1 MLRDSINKFYES
13 AARKFAKSGTIQLVE
28 TDTSIIKDVTVD
40 REFIKSLMSKQGG
53 SFRYVTVNGGH
64 YETSDDRI
72 HKLVDRKILMS
83 GAFPT
88 YVGEFYEDVLEKFG
102 IKKSVINLD
111 EEVAKLKAAAA
122 AEKKEN
128 KERGVKGGIFN
139 YEYFYNVNNFKCTLN
154 EILSKNPGKKV
165 VWYIGNAKDTWGSK
179 RFSDAQK
186 AAKFLGEEF
195 NYVFVKTCQCVWDNN
210 KKKFPDVESFIN
222 DIAHKY
228 DEEYNKKLGSLE
240 NYTDVYSY
248 TIKDLIAE
256 NGKAGVATLVKELGE
271 NHILTQYIK
280 KIIDNARLMKSLPN
294 IESIPRVE
302 LQDKPEFEAA
312 IKKYEMIGSRL
323 SDFAST
329 VRYENSLAKVIRYV
343 KLVDKATDGE

>member
-13 AARKFAKSGTIQLVE
+13 AAKKFAKSGVIQLVDTE
-28 TDTSIIKDVTVD
+28 TSIIEDVTVD
-40 REFIKSLMSKQGG
+40 REFIKSLMSKNGG
-53 SFRYVTVNGGH
+53 SFRYVTVEDGRYN
-64 YETSDDRI
+64 TSDGRI
-72 HKLVDRKILMS
+72 HKLVDRKILMNNT
-83 GAFPT
+83 FQT

-102 IKKSVINLD
+102 IKKNVINLD
-111 EEVAKLKAAAA
+111 EEVAKIKAAAA

-139 YEYFYNVNNFKCTLN
+139 YEYFYDVNNFKRTLN

-186 AAKFLGEEF
+186 AAEFLGEEF

-210 KKKFPDVESFIN
+210 KKKFPDVDSLIN

-228 DEEYNKKLGSLE
+228 DEAYNKKLGSLE
-240 NYTDVYSY
+240 NYTDVSSY
-248 TIKDLIAE
+248 VINGLLSAKGKDNFA
-256 NGKAGVATLVKELGE
+256 NVVKELGE
-271 NHILTQYIK
+271 NHILVQYIK

-294 IESIPRVE
+294 IGNIPHVE
-302 LQDKPEFEAA
+302 LQDKLEFKDV
-312 IKKYEMIGSRL
+312 IKKYEMIGSNL
-323 SDFAST
+323 SDFAS
-329 VRYENSLAKVIRYV
+329 VLYYERSLAKTIRYI
-343 KLVDKATDGE
+343 KLVDKVTDGE

>member
-13 AARKFAKSGTIQLVE
+13 AAKKFAKSGVIQHINTE
-28 TDTSIIKDVTVD
+28 TSIIEDVTVD
-40 REFIKSLMSKQGG
+40 REFIKSLMSKNGG
-53 SFRYVTVNGGH
+53 NFRYVTVDGGR
-64 YETSDDRI
+64 YETSDGRI
-72 HKLVDRKILMS
+72 HKLVDRKILMNDLY
-83 GAFPT
+83 PT

-102 IKKSVINLD
+102 IKKNVINLD
-111 EEVAKLKAAAA
+111 EEVAKIKAAAA

-186 AAKFLGEEF
+186 AAEFLGEEF

-210 KKKFPDVESFIN
+210 KKKFPDVDSLVSE
-222 DIAHKY
+222 IAHKY
-228 DEEYNKKLGSLE
+228 DEAYNKKLGSLE
-240 NYTDVYSY
+240 NYTDVNSY
-248 TIKDLIAE
+248 VINNLLSA
-256 NGKAGVATLVKELGE
+256 NGKENIANAVKELGE
-271 NHILTQYIK
+271 NHILVQYIK

-294 IESIPRVE
+294 IENIPRVE
-302 LQDKPEFEAA
+302 LQDKPEFKDV
-312 IKKYEMIGSRL
+312 IKKYEMIGNHL
-323 SDFAST
+323 DDFAS
-329 VRYENSLAKVIRYV
+329 VLYYENSLAKTIRYI